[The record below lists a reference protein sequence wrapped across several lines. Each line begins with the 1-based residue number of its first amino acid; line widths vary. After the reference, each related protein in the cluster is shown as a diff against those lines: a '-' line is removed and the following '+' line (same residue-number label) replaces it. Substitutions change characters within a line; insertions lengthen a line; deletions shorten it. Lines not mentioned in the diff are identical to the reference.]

1 MLVIYFCKVRSKVVG
16 DCMGSGI
23 FTGALETAG
32 SMELTSFLYYI
43 QNEGL
48 VQTLPLQNWY
58 EVQAMLKDA
67 MALFPDCP
75 VTLPL
80 YPSPFGC

>member
-32 SMELTSFLYYI
+32 SMELTSFLSYI

-48 VQTLPLQNWY
+48 VQTLPLQNW
-58 EVQAMLKDA
+58 
-67 MALFPDCP
+67 
-75 VTLPL
+75 
-80 YPSPFGC
+80 